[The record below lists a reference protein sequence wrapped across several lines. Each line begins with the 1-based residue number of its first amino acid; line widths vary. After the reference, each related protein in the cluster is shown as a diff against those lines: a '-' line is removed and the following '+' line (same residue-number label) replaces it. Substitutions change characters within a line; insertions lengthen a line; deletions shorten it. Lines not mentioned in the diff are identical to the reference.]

1 MKREIFDQELNEI
14 KQRLIGSR
22 DARLVLDTVTHLV
35 EKVVSDSFSEALPF
49 LEASGSKVTLLA
61 TGGFGRRE
69 LHPHSDVDII
79 LLFENPLVSGDEK
92 FLRAFLHP
100 LWDLGLNIGQHVLQL
115 GHYDFEVRNLEL
127 ATALLDIRYIAGEY
141 TIFDFFKSREL
152 PRVLSGRKKEILKAL
167 IASNEERHKRFNETI
182 YQLEPDIKDAPGG
195 LRDFQLSRWI
205 GRILY
210 DLERL
215 EDYPDQDLLRT
226 EELSRILDAQQFLLL
241 VRNHLHFITGR
252 NRNVLSHDLQV
263 EIAGFLGYTGEGSH
277 AVERLMKDYFLRAKS
292 IYGLRESMMRR
303 AFPPTRKAAGSLQSP
318 HWSTT
323 LVRRGALGFP
333 NEAAI
338 VDHPANML
346 KLFYRSAKYQIPVS
360 EQALDQVKKHLN
372 LIDEETRSSSEVR
385 DLFLKL
391 LKQTRGIYQSL
402 VLMHEIGLL
411 GAIFPEFDRIRC
423 HVIQDFFHKYTVD
436 EHSLL
441 TIKNLE
447 DLYHTRK
454 PKERRFAEILK
465 ALPRPDL
472 VLFSMLFHDVGKAD
486 PGNHCE
492 NSLRAIDT
500 IAGRFR
506 ISEEETS
513 TIQFLV
519 QNHLEMSATFQ
530 RRDITDESVIKRFAD
545 FVGSQENLRMLCLV
559 TYADIKAVS
568 SEALTP
574 WKADLLWQLYVET
587 EAQLTRQFADDRWRT
602 QADGNLLQEVATQL
616 GSASEAYEDPLQ
628 AFLDG
633 FPRRYLR
640 FTPKKKIAEHFRLSE
655 KLKTPNDVAFKLVR
669 YRSTYELSLMAFD
682 RPFLFADLTGVLSYF
697 GMNILRGQAFAN
709 TGGVILDI
717 IEFED
722 ELQTFKLNKSE
733 IESFRSTLQRVL
745 RGEESLTQLLRR
757 RESSIL
763 FQRKHKGSVATFINF
778 DDHSSE
784 KYTIVEIVTR
794 DRYGLLSTIART
806 LAQNGCNIEVAL
818 ITTEGNRAIDVFYL
832 TKGGCKLDQSAE
844 KSLSSAMISTLDVP
858 PL

>member
-1 MKREIFDQELNEI
+1 MEREKFDQELNDI
-14 KQRLIGSR
+14 RRYLIGSR
-22 DARLVLDTVTHLV
+22 DAKLVLGEVTQLM
-35 EKVVSDSFSEALPF
+35 EKVVSDSFSEAFPL
-49 LEASGSKVTLLA
+49 LEASGSKVALLA

-79 LLFENPLVSGDEK
+79 LLFENPLVSDDEK

-115 GHYDFEVRNLEL
+115 RHYDFELRNLEL
-127 ATALLDIRYIAGEY
+127 ATALLDIRYIAGEH
-141 TIFDFFKSREL
+141 TIFQYFKSEEI
-152 PRVLSGRKKEILKAL
+152 PRVFSSRKKEILKAL

-215 EDYPDQDLLRT
+215 EDYPVHDLLGT
-226 EELSRILDAQQFLLL
+226 EELSRIMDAQQFLLL
-241 VRNHLHFITGR
+241 IRNHLHFLTGR

-263 EIAGFLGYTGEGSH
+263 EIAGFLGYEGETSP

-292 IYGLRESMMRR
+292 IYGFRESMIRR
-303 AFPPTRKAAGSLQSP
+303 AFPPTRKTAGRLQSP

-323 LVRRGALGFP
+323 IVRRGALGFP
-333 NEAAI
+333 SEAVI

-346 KLFYRSAKYQIPVS
+346 KLFCRSAKYQIPVS
-360 EQALDQVKKHLN
+360 EQALDQVKKHLDQ
-372 LIDEETRSSSEVR
+372 IDEKTRCSSEVR
-385 DLFLKL
+385 DLFFKL
-391 LKQTRGIYQSL
+391 LKQTRGIYHSL

-454 PKERRFAEILK
+454 PKEKRFAEILK

-472 VLFSMLFHDVGKAD
+472 ILFSMLFHDVGKAD

-492 NSLRAIDT
+492 NSLRVIDAISS
-500 IAGRFR
+500 RLR
-506 ISEEETS
+506 ILEEETS

-519 QNHLEMSATFQ
+519 QNHLEMSVTFQ
-530 RRDITDESVIKRFAD
+530 RRDITDETVIKRFAD

-574 WKADLLWQLYVET
+574 WKEDLLWQLYVET

-602 QADGNLLQEVATQL
+602 QADGNLMQEVATQL
-616 GSASEAYEDPLQ
+616 GSASEAYKDQLQ

-640 FTPKKKIAEHFRLSE
+640 FTPKRKIADHFRLSE
-655 KLKTPNDVAFKLVR
+655 KLRTTNDVAFKLVR
-669 YRSTYELSLMAFD
+669 SRTTFELSLMAFD

-709 TGGVILDI
+709 NRGMILDI

-722 ELQTFKLNKSE
+722 ELQSFKLNKSE
-733 IESFRSTLQRVL
+733 IENFRLTLQRVL
-745 RGEESLTQLLRR
+745 RGEESLSQLLHQ

-778 DDHSSE
+778 DDRSSE
-784 KYTIVEIVTR
+784 RYTIVEIVTR

-806 LAQNGCNIEVAL
+806 LAQNACNIEVAL
-818 ITTEGNRAIDVFYL
+818 ISTEGNRAIDVFYL

-844 KSLSSAMISTLDVP
+844 ESLSSAMISTLDA

>member
-1 MKREIFDQELNEI
+1 MKREKFDQELNDIREH
-14 KQRLIGSR
+14 LIGSR
-22 DARLVLDTVTHLV
+22 DARLVLGEVTQLM
-35 EKVVSDSFSEALPF
+35 EKVVSDSFSEAHPL
-49 LEASGSKVTLLA
+49 LEASGSKVALLA

-79 LLFENPLVSGDEK
+79 LLFENPLLSSDEK

-115 GHYDFEVRNLEL
+115 RHYDFELRNLEL
-127 ATALLDIRYIAGEY
+127 ATALLDIRFIAGEH
-141 TIFDFFKSREL
+141 TIFQYFKSEEL
-152 PRVLSGRKKEILKAL
+152 PRVLSRRKKEILKAL

-205 GRILY
+205 GRILF

-215 EDYPDQDLLRT
+215 EDYPAHDLLTT
-226 EELSRILDAQQFLLL
+226 EELSRNVDAQQFLLL
-241 VRNHLHFITGR
+241 ARNHLHFLTGR
-252 NRNVLSHDLQV
+252 NRNVLSHDLQI
-263 EIAGFLGYTGEGSH
+263 EIAGLLGYEGESSS

-292 IYGLRESMMRR
+292 IYGFRESMIRR
-303 AFPPTRKAAGSLQSP
+303 AFPPTRKTAGRLQSP

-323 LVRRGALGFP
+323 IVRRGALGFP
-333 NEAAI
+333 SEAVI

-346 KLFYRSAKYQIPVS
+346 KLFCRSVKYQIPVS
-360 EQALDQVKKHLN
+360 EQALDQVKKHLD
-372 LIDEETRSSSEVR
+372 LIDEETRSSNEVR

-391 LKQTRGIYQSL
+391 LKQPRGIYQAL

-454 PKERRFAEILK
+454 AKERRFAGILK

-492 NSLRAIDT
+492 NSLRAIDA
-500 IAGRFR
+500 ISSRLR
-506 ISEEETS
+506 ILEEETS

-519 QNHLEMSATFQ
+519 QNHLEMSVTFQ

-602 QADGNLLQEVATQL
+602 QADGNLMQEVATQL
-616 GSASEAYEDPLQ
+616 GSASETYKDQLRV
-628 AFLDG
+628 FLDG

-640 FTPKKKIAEHFRLSE
+640 FTPKRKIADHFRLSE

-669 YRSTYELSLMAFD
+669 SRTTFELSLMAFD

-709 TGGVILDI
+709 NRGMILDI

-733 IESFRSTLQRVL
+733 IENFRFTLQRVL
-745 RGEESLTQLLRR
+745 GGEESLSQLLQR

-778 DDHSSE
+778 DDRSSE

-806 LAQNGCNIEVAL
+806 FAQNACNIEVAL
-818 ITTEGNRAIDVFYL
+818 ISTEGI
-832 TKGGCKLDQSAE
+832 G
-844 KSLSSAMISTLDVP
+844 P
-858 PL
+858 